1 MRACVHECACT
12 AVWVQP
18 RNRSATQT
26 SLHNG
31 LKDMSSQI
39 LDSLPNKPEA
49 EQWGNWGLC
58 HHTIEST
65 TSLVNEDK
73 QEGRMPQPRCS
84 HDTGGC
90 EAATATFAGR
100 GQGRTIGGYS
110 ARIPLGLQLRIPA
123 TSPKGICSSHW
134 QWPSPHL
141 VTTPPGSQS
150 VGWGIP
156 FC

>member
-1 MRACVHECACT
+1 MNVR
-12 AVWVQP
+12 VQQCEYNLEIGVP
-18 RNRSATQT
+18 HKQVYTMAWKTWAARYW
-26 SLHNG
+26 
-31 LKDMSSQI
+31 I
-39 LDSLPNKPEA
+39 PPPNKPEA
-49 EQWGNWGLC
+49 EQWGNWGIC

-100 GQGRTIGGYS
+100 GQGRTVGGYS

-141 VTTPPGSQS
+141 VTPPPGSQS